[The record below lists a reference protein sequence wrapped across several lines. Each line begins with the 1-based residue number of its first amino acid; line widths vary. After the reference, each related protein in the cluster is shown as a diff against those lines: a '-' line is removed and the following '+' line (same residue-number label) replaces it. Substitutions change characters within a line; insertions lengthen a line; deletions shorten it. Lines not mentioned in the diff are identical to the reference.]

1 MPATSLG
8 QMFLDRAAQSP
19 NVAAF
24 RVRKGGE
31 YRDVKWK
38 DVAVRL
44 DAIGAGLLTALDE
57 PLADDDHITII
68 GNTSM
73 DWVVCDFAALAVNLR
88 TVPIYATLLPKE
100 VGYMHVDTG
109 AVIAI
114 VENAEQLE
122 KLREMREGFEFF
134 EKHYGPETIK
144 LKHVVVINADGIDP
158 ADDWESL
165 ADLEKRGAE
174 KLEQMRPEMER
185 RRSLMKR
192 HDIATYTYTSGT
204 TGPQKAVIQTNG
216 NMLSMCEMSAK
227 VELFPA
233 EMGAGGLFL
242 FLPPAHSFGRLIEL
256 SGPFFGFPL
265 VISTVPTLGE
275 DLQLAKPGMFPSAPR
290 VYEKM
295 KSRIEGAVSQAPPM
309 RQRLVRWAM
318 NVGRATV
325 PYRSRGKSLPFTLRL
340 QLKIADRLVLSKLR
354 DRLGFTNAKILFTGS
369 APISPEVHEFFL
381 ALMLDLV
388 EGYGLTESCPALTVN
403 RRSNFRLGT
412 VGMPLPGVQLRI
424 AEDGEILA
432 KGPNVT
438 QGYLNRPE
446 ATASAFDDEGWFHTG
461 DLGSQDDEGFVKI
474 TGRKKELIKTS
485 GGKYVAPN
493 KIEGLLKNVPII
505 QEAVVVGDRR
515 NYCVTV
521 LSLDPE
527 ELAVWA
533 PLNGATADPHDEKV
547 RAGVQAYIDEINKG
561 LAKFETIKY
570 FRIVD
575 EPMTIENGL
584 LTASLKVKRK
594 VVEERYAEFI
604 DEMYESAKK
613 PS

>member
-1 MPATSLG
+1 MVATSLG

-19 NVAAF
+19 NVPAF
-24 RVRKGGE
+24 KVRANGS
-31 YRDVKWK
+31 YREVKWK

-57 PLADDDHITII
+57 PLADDDHVTII

-73 DWVVCDFAALAVNLR
+73 DWVVCDFAALAAGLR
-88 TVPIYATLLPKE
+88 TVPIYATLLPQE

-114 VENAEQLE
+114 VENGEQLE
-122 KLREMREGFEFF
+122 KLREMRKGFEFF
-134 EKHYGPETIK
+134 DKHYGPELIK
-144 LKHVVVINADGIDP
+144 LKHVVVIEAEGIAP

-165 ADLEKRGAE
+165 ADLEKRGSE
-174 KLEQMRPEMER
+174 KMQEVRAEMER
-185 RRSLMKR
+185 RRGGMKR
-192 HDIATYTYTSGT
+192 DQIATYTYTSGT

-216 NMLSMCEMSAK
+216 NMLSMCEMTAK
-227 VELFPA
+227 VDLFPD
-233 EMGAGGLFL
+233 EMSAGGLFL

-256 SGPFFGFPL
+256 SGPFFGIPL

-295 KSRIEGAVSQAPPM
+295 KSRIEGAVSQASPL
-309 RQRLVRWAM
+309 RQGLFRWAM

-325 PYRSRGKSLPFTLRL
+325 PYRSRGKPLPLTLSL
-340 QLKIADRLVLSKLR
+340 QLNIADRLVLSKLR
-354 DRLGFTNAKILFTGS
+354 DRLGFTNAKLLFTGS

-381 ALMLDLV
+381 AMNLDLV

-403 RRSNFRLGT
+403 RRDNFRLGT
-412 VGMPLPGVQLRI
+412 VGMPLPGVELKI
-424 AEDGEILA
+424 AEDGELLA

-446 ATASAFDDEGWFHTG
+446 ATANAFDDEGWFHTG
-461 DLGSQDDEGFVKI
+461 DLGSQDAEGFVKI

-493 KIEGLLKNVPII
+493 RIEGLLKNVPII
-505 QEAVVVGDRR
+505 QEAVVIGDRR
-515 NYCVTV
+515 NYCVCII
-521 LSLDPE
+521 SLDPE

-533 PLNGATADPHDEKV
+533 PQNDASPSPQDEKV
-547 RAGVQAYIDEINKG
+547 QAGVQAYVDEINKG
-561 LAKFETIKY
+561 LARFESIKY
-570 FRIVD
+570 FRLVD

-594 VVEERYAEFI
+594 VVEERYSDLVE
-604 DEMYESAKK
+604 EMYSTAKK
-613 PS
+613 QG